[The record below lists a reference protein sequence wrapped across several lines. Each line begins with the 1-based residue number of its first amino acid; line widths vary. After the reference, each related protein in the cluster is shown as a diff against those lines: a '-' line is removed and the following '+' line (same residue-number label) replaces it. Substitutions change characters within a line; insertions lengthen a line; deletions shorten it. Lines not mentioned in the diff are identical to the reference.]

1 MQWNPWHGCKK
12 ISPGCMHCY
21 VYRRDDS
28 VGRDASQITKN
39 ASFDLP
45 IQKNRKGA
53 YKVPSGETLYTCFTS
68 DFLLEEADMWRREA
82 WDMIRQRPDVRFLFI
97 TKRIDR
103 FLSALPADW
112 GTGWEHVAVGCTCE
126 NQDRADYRLPI
137 FLSLPIAHRF
147 IICEPILEAID
158 LTAYLDPKKIDQ
170 VVVGGESGIDARL
183 CRYEW
188 ILSLHDQCEK
198 TGTPFHFKQTGARF
212 EKDGKVYRIERKHQA
227 SQARKANLDLL

>member
-21 VYRRDDS
+21 VYRRDGS

-45 IQKNRKGA
+45 IKKNRNGA
-53 YKVPSGETLYTCFTS
+53 YKVPPGETLYTCFTS
-68 DFLLEEADMWRREA
+68 DFLLEEADGWRREA
-82 WDMIRQRPDVRFLFI
+82 WEMIRQRSDVRFLFI

-112 GTGWEHVAVGCTCE
+112 GAGWAHVAVGCTCE
-126 NQDRADYRLPI
+126 TQDRADYRLPI

-158 LTAYLDPKKIDQ
+158 LTAYLDPNKIDQ
-170 VVVGGESGIDARL
+170 VVVGGESGLDARL

-188 ILSLHDQCEK
+188 ILNLRDQCKK
-198 TGTPFHFKQTGARF
+198 TGTPFHFKQTGAHF
-212 EKDGKVYRIERKHQA
+212 EKDGKVYRIARKHQA
-227 SQARKANLDLL
+227 SQAGKAHLDLL